1 MSFSI
6 QIHSRDESPR
16 EIAPGDTPAPAHGVI
31 RLGEYQEELTLSQS
45 MWMLED
51 YEAHWKSALDRVL
64 AGKKTR
70 LITDMCDPRQEGLLK
85 SWLFYPDPEAESPR
99 VLVQHQMMAC
109 EHVPPFLSTGEVCSY
124 VPGFKEVSDEG
135 LRLQTWTIS
144 IQELRE
150 FREHFAQWVE
160 A

>member
-6 QIHSRDESPR
+6 QIHQRDDSPR
-16 EIAPGDTPAPAHGVI
+16 DIAPEETPPPAQGLI
-31 RLGEYQEELTLSQS
+31 CLGEYQEDLTLNQT
-45 MWMLED
+45 MWTLED

-85 SWLFYPDPEAESPR
+85 SWLFYPDPEAESPQ
-99 VLVQHQMMAC
+99 VLIQHQMMAC
-109 EHVPPFLSTGEVCSY
+109 EHVPPFLSTGEVCSF

-135 LRLQTWTIS
+135 LRIQTWTIS
-144 IQELRE
+144 TQELRE
-150 FREHFAQWVE
+150 FREHFTQWVE